1 MACPLFSLPRMP
13 NAEDSTG
20 PLLGA
25 CYVTLISRGPPF
37 RVSLL
42 TAHGTACSVAG
53 RMSDVVV
60 PVTSP
65 VHLTQIQDIHA
76 VDLHVKYCE
85 LVKAYE
91 KLVGERNHDKKAHE
105 KQLQALRDAMSRE
118 TTLRA
123 RGIQPTFHP
132 GSIPATELELRYAQ
146 MEARVKIL
154 QSSLEEERKIN
165 KDLEADLQ
173 TAVEEG
179 IKYRDHLARLLDLR
193 EKDAKGQS
201 HMKMQQVQD
210 HEAKRNAMLKASLLE
225 AEKAADCQ
233 RGEALKLQREVDEL
247 NAKVADLHMEAE
259 GRSHERMSLAAELK
273 SLQSKVGELEV
284 HVIDLETEKASIAH
298 MAQDQVTHIEK
309 LKQEATL
316 REQVLLSGAEQDE
329 KEKQR
334 QVEKL
339 QTEVDGLKIEATE
352 LKQNEQSLQR
362 SLEELQQQLEKE
374 SVTNADLVKELKL
387 KDNLHQRGLEE
398 VQDQLR
404 VQSEHEIVHKEEMQK
419 LCMQLQE
426 ETEGHIIALQCER
439 DNKARAMR
447 ELQQE
452 FHETLAS
459 KDLEIAALKDK
470 CREYSK
476 LEVQCRAEIQ
486 QQQVELV
493 RLKGINEKS
502 KMNLEA
508 VHMEETAQLKRQ
520 LDAKQKEIQALQRE
534 REDILRAHGDEKEIL
549 TRNVCD
555 NNRNIQAF
563 SSELEAMQQSL
574 KVATEREASTKCE
587 LRQLQDTVEAERE
600 TSMQTARDLQK
611 KNETSAREIQSLKD
625 DVEQFKKREQKM
637 RSETNELQQI
647 RQRLLD
653 EIEELRQLRTR
664 DRDVRSEITHEFE
677 RRLDTQDAEIQ
688 EWKKKVFD
696 SAKREQSQVQEIE
709 LLRKGK
715 EDLQR
720 RIESQNE
727 ELNDLQLRI
736 NNTRNVHSPAM
747 NRDSLRSSGTHT
759 FQGAAET
766 SSLPD
771 TPEIDPEEWKTAIS
785 QYEAATSNTIVD
797 FVLVNKRASTVNV
810 ISIDTILRRHLKSVA
825 RIDVSYNYLR
835 NSGVISLAYA
845 LKTLSNLVHLD
856 IGDNHIGDSGAAA
869 IAEATSASKR
879 LQTLALGGNRISDPG
894 LTAISTSM
902 ASSLSTLNFNFN
914 CVADD
919 GATSLANAL
928 RAGKGSLTCLYLSGN
943 IVGSAGITELADA
956 VSQHKNLKQMYLRGN
971 PLDTTA
977 RSALERVAQH
987 HPSLVIFV

>member
-1 MACPLFSLPRMP
+1 
-13 NAEDSTG
+13 
-20 PLLGA
+20 
-25 CYVTLISRGPPF
+25 
-37 RVSLL
+37 
-42 TAHGTACSVAG
+42 
-53 RMSDVVV
+53 
-60 PVTSP
+60 
-65 VHLTQIQDIHA
+65 
-76 VDLHVKYCE
+76 
-85 LVKAYE
+85 
-91 KLVGERNHDKKAHE
+91 
-105 KQLQALRDAMSRE
+105 
-118 TTLRA
+118 
-123 RGIQPTFHP
+123 
-132 GSIPATELELRYAQ
+132 
-146 MEARVKIL
+146 
-154 QSSLEEERKIN
+154 
-165 KDLEADLQ
+165 
-173 TAVEEG
+173 
-179 IKYRDHLARLLDLR
+179 
-193 EKDAKGQS
+193 
-201 HMKMQQVQD
+201 
-210 HEAKRNAMLKASLLE
+210 
-225 AEKAADCQ
+225 
-233 RGEALKLQREVDEL
+233 
-247 NAKVADLHMEAE
+247 
-259 GRSHERMSLAAELK
+259 
-273 SLQSKVGELEV
+273 
-284 HVIDLETEKASIAH
+284 
-298 MAQDQVTHIEK
+298 
-309 LKQEATL
+309 
-316 REQVLLSGAEQDE
+316 
-329 KEKQR
+329 
-334 QVEKL
+334 
-339 QTEVDGLKIEATE
+339 
-352 LKQNEQSLQR
+352 
-362 SLEELQQQLEKE
+362 
-374 SVTNADLVKELKL
+374 
-387 KDNLHQRGLEE
+387 
-398 VQDQLR
+398 
-404 VQSEHEIVHKEEMQK
+404 
-419 LCMQLQE
+419 
-426 ETEGHIIALQCER
+426 
-439 DNKARAMR
+439 
-447 ELQQE
+447 
-452 FHETLAS
+452 
-459 KDLEIAALKDK
+459 
-470 CREYSK
+470 
-476 LEVQCRAEIQ
+476 
-486 QQQVELV
+486 
-493 RLKGINEKS
+493 
-502 KMNLEA
+502 
-508 VHMEETAQLKRQ
+508 
-520 LDAKQKEIQALQRE
+520 
-534 REDILRAHGDEKEIL
+534 
-549 TRNVCD
+549 
-555 NNRNIQAF
+555 
-563 SSELEAMQQSL
+563 
-574 KVATEREASTKCE
+574 
-587 LRQLQDTVEAERE
+587 
-600 TSMQTARDLQK
+600 
-611 KNETSAREIQSLKD
+611 
-625 DVEQFKKREQKM
+625 M

-664 DRDVRSEITHEFE
+664 DRDVRSEITREFE
-677 RRLDTQDAEIQ
+677 GRLDTQDAEIQ
-688 EWKKKVFD
+688 EWKRNVFD
-696 SAKREQSQVQEIE
+696 SAQREQSQVQEIE